1 MTKRTALLWLLLALA
16 SVPAEAQ
23 TRFEVSAGPQFGMQ
37 DRETPISR
45 GWLVSTSFEVDD
57 QDFVVEGSWHLSG
70 SAHERYFGGAD
81 PWDDTG
87 LELRSGRILTLA
99 AGIRSRD
106 QMGVIVPFYQVLLG
120 GFQSKWRTDFEYPA
134 SIDVE
139 AGNAEPCGGFADGV
153 FVHPCLEQN
162 YPAYREERHHA
173 FMMQPGIGLDV
184 RIRRE
189 VAVRV
194 AADLLFLVNRE
205 YVAGY
210 SRLSARVVI
219 GWGR

>member
-1 MTKRTALLWLLLALA
+1 MIKRTALLWMLLAAA
-16 SVPAEAQ
+16 SPPAEGQ
-23 TRFEVSAGPQFGMQ
+23 TRFEVAAGPQFGMQ

-45 GWLVSTSFEVDD
+45 GWIVSTGFEVDG
-57 QDFVVEGSWHLSG
+57 QDYVVEGSWHRAG
-70 SAHERYFGGAD
+70 SAHERYFGGD
-81 PWDDTG
+81 HPWDNIG

-106 QMGVIVPFYQVLLG
+106 QEGAVVPFYHVLLG
-120 GFQSKWRTDFEYPA
+120 GFQSVWRTDFEYPA
-134 SIDVE
+134 SLDVE
-139 AGNAEPCGGFADGV
+139 AGNAEPCGGYADGV
-153 FVHPCLEQN
+153 LVHPCLDVP
-162 YPAYREERHHA
+162 YPAYREEREHA
-173 FMMQPGIGLDV
+173 FMMQPGLGLDV

-194 AADLLFLVNRE
+194 AADLLFLVNRT
-205 YVAGY
+205 YVGGF